1 LQAEKSDA
9 YQQSLDADARF
20 AGLPELRQQVA
31 LEQEIVASDG
41 LADPGLDVVHGE
53 VTARQAAYDQAMTTQ
68 QQLEARAQCELDG
81 TCGTG
86 DAGTGTAYQQARAAA
101 DAHAAVVTA
110 TRSDLR
116 AAQDAAAAA
125 EDRSAQQARTDL
137 ETHQAELTRLTDQRT
152 ELQATFDAAND
163 DNDGLLIR
171 LEALD
176 RLGDT
181 SATLWAAQL
190 MLSLLFMCVEVMP
203 VLMKL
208 LLNFSPP
215 SAYDRLA
222 ALRDRGDLEAEEIK
236 LEARRT
242 VEEAEAELLVL
253 AEKERVDRQRDQ
265 VLARRRARLSR
276 EATVPSS
283 AEVRQAEEQE
293 AETLGRALWDTG
305 PIRLARSV
313 AGRSVRSVRRRPAGR
328 MPTSA

>member
-1 LQAEKSDA
+1 MA
-9 YQQSLDADARF
+9 
-20 AGLPELRQQVA
+20 
-31 LEQEIVASDG
+31 
-41 LADPGLDVVHGE
+41 
-53 VTARQAAYDQAMTTQ
+53 TQ

-110 TRSDLR
+110 TRSDLQV
-116 AAQDAAAAA
+116 AQAGAAAA

-137 ETHQAELTRLTDQRT
+137 ETHQAELTRLTEQRT
-152 ELQATFDAAND
+152 ELQVAFDTTNA

-181 SATLWAAQL
+181 SATLWAAQV

-222 ALRDRGDLEAEEIK
+222 ALRDRADLDGEEIK
-236 LEARRT
+236 LQARRT

-276 EATVPSS
+276 EAAVPSS
-283 AEVRQAEEQE
+283 AEVRQAEEQDSD
-293 AETLGRALWDTG
+293 TLGRALWDTG

-313 AGRSVRSVRRRPAGR
+313 VGRSVRPVRRRPTAQV
-328 MPTSA
+328 SS